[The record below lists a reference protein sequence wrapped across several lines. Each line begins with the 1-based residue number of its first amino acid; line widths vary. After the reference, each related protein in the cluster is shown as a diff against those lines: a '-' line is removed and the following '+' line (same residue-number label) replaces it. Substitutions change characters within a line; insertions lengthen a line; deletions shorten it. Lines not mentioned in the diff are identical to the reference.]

1 MAVYCSCQLGAP
13 NGPLA
18 PTMRGVGANSNLIG
32 ALPMPTRKLY
42 MVLDTET
49 VTPARTVFDLGYR
62 IIDRKGEVYATGS
75 YLVRETVATVD
86 GIGEMVTDSFTKSKA
101 PRYLASVIGGMGEFD
116 VVDFATLREEVN
128 MLIDRYNPVLAAYNI
143 TFDLNALNKT
153 SQKLLGV
160 DFFDRMPELFDIW
173 AAAMST
179 ICKAARYIQF
189 IADNGIT
196 TDKGNPQ
203 TGAEAVYKFITG
215 NTDFE
220 EAHTAAADCEIE
232 AEIFAACLKTHRKM
246 KRTPVRMCMHD
257 DDWKEIVARYHAYA
271 D

>member
-1 MAVYCSCQLGAP
+1 
-13 NGPLA
+13 
-18 PTMRGVGANSNLIG
+18 MRGVGATYGLIG
-32 ALPMPTRKLY
+32 ALPMSTRKLY

-49 VTPARTVFDLGYR
+49 VTSARTVFDLGYR
-62 IIDRKGEVYATGS
+62 IIDRKGNVYETGS
-75 YLVRETVATVD
+75 YVVSETVATVD
-86 GIGEMVTDSFTKSKA
+86 GIVSMVTDSFTKTKA
-101 PRYLASVIGGMGEFD
+101 PRYIMSLICETGEFTM
-116 VVDFATLREEVN
+116 VDFATMRETINDV
-128 MLIDRYNPVLAAYNI
+128 IARYNPVLAAYNI